1 MVDVPAAFVQDYRFC
16 QALAQAHYENFPVA
30 SRLLPRAMRPHVAAI
45 YAFARVA
52 DDLADE
58 GLMDPAERLARLDEW
73 RHALKASVARTTIQ
87 AGAFTPVFRALG
99 HSIRRCRLDV
109 ALLDDLLRAFE
120 QDVTMHRYDRWV
132 DVLDY
137 CRRSANPVG
146 RLVLQVAGYRDLEL
160 ARASDAVCTA
170 LQLANFW
177 QDFGKDWR
185 AGRLY
190 VPREDAERWGAR
202 EEDLANGHVTDAWR
216 AVLAE
221 LIGRTRVLLRDGR
234 RVGDLT
240 HGRLRLELRLTW
252 LGGWTILD
260 RLARAPRRSLDDRP
274 TLSRRDIL
282 PLMWRA
288 MVWR

>member
-1 MVDVPAAFVQDYRFC
+1 MVDVPAALVSDYRFC
-16 QALAQAHYENFPVA
+16 QALARAHYENFPVA
-30 SRLLPRAMRPHVAAI
+30 SRLLPRTMRPHVAAI

-73 RHALKASVARTTIQ
+73 RQTLRASVARTTIH
-87 AGAFTPVFRALG
+87 AGTFTPVFRALG

-109 ALLDDLLRAFE
+109 ALLEDLLRAFE
-120 QDVTMHRYDRWV
+120 QDVTVHRYDRWA
-132 DVLDY
+132 DVLEY
-137 CRRSANPVG
+137 CRLSANPVG
-146 RLVLQVAGYRDLEL
+146 RLVLQVAGYRDEEM
-160 ARASDAVCTA
+160 ARESDAVCTA

-190 VPREDAERWGAR
+190 VPRADAERYGAR
-202 EEDLANGHVTDAWR
+202 EEDLANGQVTDAWR

-221 LIGRTRVLLRDGR
+221 LIGRTRVLLLDGR
-234 RVGDLT
+234 RVCDRT
-240 HGRLRLELRLTW
+240 RGRLRFELRLTW
-252 LGGWTILD
+252 LGGWTILE
-260 RLARAPRRSLDDRP
+260 RLAGAPRRSLDDRP
-274 TLSRRDIL
+274 TLSRSDIL

>member
-1 MVDVPAAFVQDYRFC
+1 MVDVPAALVPDYRFC
-16 QALAQAHYENFPVA
+16 QALARAHYENFPVA
-30 SRLLPRAMRPHVAAI
+30 SRVLPRAMRPHVAAI

-58 GLMDPAERLARLDEW
+58 GLMHPAERLARLDEW
-73 RHALKASVARTTIQ
+73 RQALRASVARTTIE
-87 AGAFTPVFRALG
+87 AGTFTPVFRALG
-99 HSIRRCRLDV
+99 HSIRRRRLDV
-109 ALLDDLLRAFE
+109 ALLEDLLRAFE
-120 QDVTMHRYDRWV
+120 QDVTVHRYDRWA

-137 CRRSANPVG
+137 CRWSANPVG
-146 RLVLQVAGYRDLEL
+146 RLVLQVAGYRDQEM

-190 VPREDAERWGAR
+190 VPREDAARRGAR
-202 EEDLANGHVTDAWR
+202 EEDLANGQVTDAWR

-221 LIGRTRVLLRDGR
+221 LIDRTRPLLLDGR
-234 RVGDLT
+234 RICDLT
-240 HGRLRLELRLTW
+240 RGRLRLELRLTW

-260 RLARAPRRSLDDRP
+260 RLARVPRRSLDDRP
-274 TLSRRDIL
+274 ALSRRDIL
-282 PLMWRA
+282 PLLWQA